1 MNYNPRGLSLSAL
14 FGILLGLLCN
24 AVTQMFNQPLQA
36 QTGVPMTIDQFLF
49 AAAAIERGI
58 EIFKRAVLERFLG
71 GDAHATAR
79 GVIAFILSMIAG
91 LIVAFV
97 LNLNMFASLGAAYA
111 LAGTALTGLI
121 VGGGSNFVHRAWD
134 LLGQLA
140 TLLDDRIE
148 ARLTHG

>member
-1 MNYNPRGLSLSAL
+1 
-14 FGILLGLLCN
+14 
-24 AVTQMFNQPLQA
+24 
-36 QTGVPMTIDQFLF
+36 MTIDQFLF

-58 EIFKRAVLERFLG
+58 EAFKRAVLERFLG
-71 GDAHATAR
+71 GDSRATAR

-121 VGGGSNFVHRAWD
+121 VGGGSNMVHRAWD

-148 ARLTHG
+148 SRLTHG